1 MARAAPV
8 MGARAH
14 AAAAGVAAG
23 ATAAVAAT
31 LHAAAEDRHVTRP
44 ATAAPVPAPKHPH
57 PS

>member
-8 MGARAH
+8 MGAL
-14 AAAAGVAAG
+14 AAAAGVTAG

-31 LHAAAEDRHVTRP
+31 LHAAAEDHRVTRP

>member
-8 MGARAH
+8 TGARAL

-31 LHAAAEDRHVTRP
+31 LHAAAEDHHVTRH

-57 PS
+57 SS